1 VRDVDR
7 TEALPYLP
15 ELVGQTG
22 PQIVLGKGSGLDNV
36 VDWLA
41 DAGLE
46 ATEQQRIDILAQIKE
61 FGLAQK
67 RLLSRDEFAAIA
79 RSVLDSP
86 HA

>member
-1 VRDVDR
+1 MRDVDR